1 MEDQNK
7 VNTEERRSD
16 EAKVPV
22 NAKDHETA
30 VVITSTDPKEVD
42 HSKESQVGDS
52 QKPTATITGDSSLT
66 G

>member
-1 MEDQNK
+1 MEGQNK
-7 VNTEERRSD
+7 ANTEEKRSD

-42 HSKESQVGDS
+42 HSKNHSLVIHTNQQPQSQGI
-52 QKPTATITGDSSLT
+52 QA
-66 G
+66 